1 MPHNDTEKNLSEFQ
15 SPAESSNHYD
25 KLNLILTE
33 RKASEL
39 VLDDVWMRK
48 IWLWADSCDIPDDV
62 IPQDKKTLLA
72 LKSIVL
78 EAQNVTKLPESIG
91 QLETIPNSV

>member
-48 IWLWADSCDIPDDV
+48 ICFASI
-62 IPQDKKTLLA
+62 KKHRSRSS
-72 LKSIVL
+72 KRD
-78 EAQNVTKLPESIG
+78 
-91 QLETIPNSV
+91 